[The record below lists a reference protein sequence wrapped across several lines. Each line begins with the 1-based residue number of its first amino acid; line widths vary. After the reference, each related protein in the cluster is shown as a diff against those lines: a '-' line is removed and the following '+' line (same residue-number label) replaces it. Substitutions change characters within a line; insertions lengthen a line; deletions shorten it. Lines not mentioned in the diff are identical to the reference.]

1 MTRKRK
7 KPVLEPPAS
16 FASIGDYVS
25 YIRETRGYTLKD
37 VVDFVK
43 NAVKNHELRSECSLS
58 RGYLSNLETGKHPH
72 PSPFKLEALAFVYK
86 IPYESL
92 LQKAGYW
99 EKTINKLKEDTT
111 LTLML
116 KEVDD
121 MTDTEVKSVIDYIDF
136 VKSRRT
142 KNYEKSPK
150 KG

>member
-1 MTRKRK
+1 MQKRK
-7 KPVLEPPAS
+7 KPLLKS
-16 FASIGDYVS
+16 SDDFASIGEYVS
-25 YIRETRGYTLKD
+25 YIRETRGYT
-37 VVDFVK
+37 
-43 NAVKNHELRSECSLS
+43 
-58 RGYLSNLETGKHPH
+58 
-72 PSPFKLEALAFVYK
+72 SPFKLKALAFIYK

-99 EKTINKLKEDTT
+99 EKSIDKLKQDTA

-121 MTDTEVKSVIDYIDF
+121 MTDSEVTSVIDYIDF

-142 KNYEKSPK
+142 SNYEKRPK

>member
-1 MTRKRK
+1 MQKRK
-7 KPVLEPPAS
+7 KPLLKSPDD
-16 FASIGDYVS
+16 FASIGEYVS
-25 YIRETRGYTLKD
+25 YIRETRGYTLQD
-37 VVDFVK
+37 VVELVK
-43 NAVKNHELRSECSLS
+43 TAIKNQALDSQCSLS
-58 RGYLSNLETGKHPH
+58 RGYLSNLETGKHAH
-72 PSPFKLEALAFVYK
+72 PSPFKLKALAFIYK

-99 EKTINKLKEDTT
+99 EKSIDKLKQDTA

-121 MTDTEVKSVIDYIDF
+121 MTDSEVTSVIDYIDF

-142 KNYEKSPK
+142 SNYEKRPK